1 MIKWDWSKFTP
12 PLPKIFFI
20 YHSSHGSVVFYKLLT
35 DQSLV
40 LIMVCTLAMFMAQ
53 QTCCFLDALE
63 SSYLQNRHLS
73 GDPQTGRFAQP
84 LRLHRQREKNIFETW
99 HCSIF
104 FLTEIHVDS
113 PIVKQGF
120 AKLWHVRMKSI
131 NLTWFGLRPSIILL
145 ICDNFSLERCGEIC
159 LVWSMCRDWIR
170 FLKHW
175 CCLLEMFT
183 IFRIALEWVRNFFH
197 VAPPPHC
204 SIGFDVLLLL
214 LCSRSLHVDN

>member
-1 MIKWDWSKFTP
+1 MRLVQIHP
-12 PLPKIFFI
+12 PSSQNIFYLSF
-20 YHSSHGSVVFYKLLT
+20 LT
-35 DQSLV
+35 WV
-40 LIMVCTLAMFMAQ
+40 
-53 QTCCFLDALE
+53 CCFLQIADWPIFSVDNGLHSCNVHGSTNMLFSWCPGILIPPK
-63 SSYLQNRHLS
+63 SSPFRGSPNWQVCS
-73 GDPQTGRFAQP
+73 TITFASSK
-84 LRLHRQREKNIFETW
+84 RENIFWNLTLFN
-99 HCSIF
+99 I